1 MYNYTSNKLEMRPC
15 LEKGG
20 YGVFTSE
27 TIKKGELLM
36 VWGGEIVTEEQLA
49 DLPVE
54 RTTHGV
60 EVDEGI
66 YLLPLSVGDTA
77 DYINHSCNPNAG
89 LRGQI
94 SLVAMRDISPEEE
107 VCFDYAMTDSSDYDE
122 FECHC
127 GAHNC
132 RKRITGVDWKLP
144 ELHKRYKGYFSTYL
158 QSLVD
163 QLDAKANGKGNG
175 NGNGHHKS
183 EILKEAEKISL
194 S

>member
-1 MYNYTSNKLEMRPC
+1 MYNFTSPKLEMRRCP
-15 LEKGG
+15 EKGG
-20 YGVFTSE
+20 YGVFATQ
-27 TIKKGELLM
+27 TINKGELLM
-36 VWGGEIVTEEQLA
+36 VWGGEIVTEDQLA

-89 LRGQI
+89 LKGQI
-94 SLVAMRDISPEEE
+94 SLVAMKEISPLSE

-127 GAHNC
+127 GAPNC
-132 RKRITGVDWKLP
+132 RKLITGNDWKLP
-144 ELHKRYKGYFSTYL
+144 ELHIRYKGYFSTYL
-158 QSLVD
+158 QSQIDKFVS
-163 QLDAKANGKGNG
+163 KGETRG
-175 NGNGHHKS
+175 NGNGHHVKS
-183 EILKEAEKISL
+183 GLAETEEIRLAA
-194 S
+194 

>member
-1 MYNYTSNKLEMRPC
+1 
-15 LEKGG
+15 
-20 YGVFTSE
+20 
-27 TIKKGELLM
+27 M
-36 VWGGEIVTEEQLA
+36 VWGGEIITEEQLA

-66 YLLPLSVGDTA
+66 YLLPISVGDTA

-94 SLVAMRDISPEEE
+94 SLVAMKDISPLSE

-127 GAHNC
+127 GTPNC
-132 RKRITGVDWKLP
+132 RKKITGNDWKLP
-144 ELHKRYKGYFSTYL
+144 ELHTRYKGFFSTYL
-158 QSLVD
+158 QSQID
-163 QLDAKANGKGNG
+163 RLDKKGNG
-175 NGNGHHKS
+175 NGNGHHAKFKVT
-183 EILKEAEKISL
+183 ETEQIRFTV
-194 S
+194 